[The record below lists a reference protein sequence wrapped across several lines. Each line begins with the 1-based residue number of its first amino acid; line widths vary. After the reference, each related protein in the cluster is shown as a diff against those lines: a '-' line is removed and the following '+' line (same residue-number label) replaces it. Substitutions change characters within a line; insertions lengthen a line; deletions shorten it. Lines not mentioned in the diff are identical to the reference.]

1 MKKILL
7 IGKTGQLGSEII
19 KDAFSFGFEIV
30 GFEQEELD
38 VTNHLQVKEKI
49 EKIKPNIVINTSA
62 YQVVSMCQENPMV
75 AMEINFI
82 AVLNLA
88 RICKENDII
97 FITYSSDYVFDGTK
111 GVPNEEDDAPNPL
124 QMYGMSKL
132 AGEYAALHAYPA
144 ALNYETP
151 ITNNFSVILSKFGL
165 EIRKNFQADALR
177 KPENSIKFPS
187 AKFGKNPAKEFRNS
201 EPDGVF
207 IIRTCGLYGGKI
219 GSPQKG
225 NFVLNIIKEA
235 QDKKV
240 VEVSVEQM
248 VSPTYAGDLSRAT
261 LKLLNSKAKF
271 GIYHLVSEG
280 ECSWYEFTQEIF
292 KLAGITKEL
301 KPINRSGVDGK
312 IKRPKF
318 SALKNTKAKV
328 LGIVLPFWQ
337 EGLKAYFEFLKK

>member
-7 IGKTGQLGSEII
+7 IGKTGQLGSEIM
-19 KDAFSFGFEIV
+19 KDVFSFGFEIV
-30 GFEQEELD
+30 GFKQEELD
-38 VTNHLQVKEKI
+38 ITNHLQMKEKI

-75 AMEINFI
+75 AMAVNFI

-97 FITYSSDYVFDGTK
+97 FVTYSSDYVFDGTK
-111 GVPNEEDDAPNPL
+111 GVPNEEDNAPNPL

-132 AGEYAALHAYPA
+132 AGEYAALHAYP
-144 ALNYETP
+144 
-151 ITNNFSVILSKFGL
+151 
-165 EIRKNFQADALR
+165 
-177 KPENSIKFPS
+177 
-187 AKFGKNPAKEFRNS
+187 
-201 EPDGVF
+201 DGVF
-207 IIRTCGLYGGKI
+207 VIRTCGLYGGKI

-235 QDKKV
+235 RDKEV

-248 VSPTYAGDLSRAT
+248 VSPTYTGDLSRAT

-271 GIYHLVSEG
+271 GIYHLVNEG
-280 ECSWYEFTQEIF
+280 ECSWYEFAREIF
-292 KLAGITKEL
+292 KLAGVTKEL
-301 KPINRSGVDGK
+301 KPINRGGVDGK

-318 SALKNTKAKV
+318 SALKNTKAKA
-328 LGIVLPFWQ
+328 LGISLPPWQ
-337 EGLKAYFEFLKK
+337 EGLKSYFNFLKHG